1 VQRSNSSCAADLEGG
16 LADIVTSID
25 IFVPFGS
32 PTVIADSARN
42 AFFIADLRFGIDND
56 FLAVG
61 VVRTTRAVLLSGST
75 CPNGTETNSA
85 ACWPTAGVANITGLN
100 NTLSN
105 PHIAV
110 DPRIS
115 GTGAG
120 DVYMVVTQQEVGAGT
135 HIALV
140 ACTNA
145 ALDCGNP
152 ITISG
157 ADTEA
162 DLSFVQVRP
171 DGGITVSYRD
181 TTFPGINPEEIKFV
195 TCTPNGAPKP
205 PTCAG
210 ALTVTTESQPVFAS
224 LIGNTPMTDA
234 TYPRH
239 VHRLESDGV
248 TVTTFLVYDRCDA
261 AVVTGLN
268 IYCPKNDVVLTTS
281 QSNGASWSPIAKV
294 TNSAGQQFF
303 STIANDQATGTV
315 NIAYYSTENDP
326 FSQRPQVL
334 LVQVEPGAT
343 TPGAPRVLTTAN
355 ADPQSSSPLIISG
368 QPQVFGD
375 RLGVAAAGTGIAG
388 DSRAYVGFAW
398 NSVAGTYNGVLNP
411 DINNQLI
418 RLTY

>member
-1 VQRSNSSCAADLEGG
+1 VQRSNSNCVADLEGG
-16 LADIVTSID
+16 LPDIQNSSD

-32 PTVIADSARN
+32 PIVIADSARN
-42 AFFIADLRFGIDND
+42 AFFIADLRFGIEND
-56 FLAVG
+56 FLGVG
-61 VVRTTRAVLLSGST
+61 VVRTTSANLLSTST
-75 CPNGTETNSA
+75 CPSGTEINSA
-85 ACWPTAGVANITGLN
+85 ACWPTATVANITELN
-100 NTLSN
+100 NALSN

-110 DPRIS
+110 DPRTS
-115 GTGAG
+115 GNGAG
-120 DVYMVVTQQEVGAGT
+120 DVYLVVTQQAVGVGT

-145 ALDCGNP
+145 VLNCGNP

-171 DGGITVSYRD
+171 DGGVTVSYRD
-181 TTFPGINPEEIKFV
+181 TTFPGINPEEITFV
-195 TCTPNGAPKP
+195 TCTPNGAPKA

-210 ALTVTTESQPVFAS
+210 ALPVTTEHQPVFAS
-224 LIGNTPMTDA
+224 LIGDTPMTDE

-268 IYCPKNDVVLTTS
+268 FYCPKNSVVLTTS
-281 QSNGASWSPIAKV
+281 QNNGASWSPIAKV
-294 TNSAGQQFF
+294 TDSAGQQFF
-303 STIANDQATGTV
+303 STIANDQSTGTV
-315 NIAYYSTENDP
+315 NIAYYSTENDA
-326 FSQRPQVL
+326 FSQRPQVF
-334 LVQVEPGAT
+334 LVQVEPGSI
-343 TPGAPRVLTTAN
+343 TPGTPRVLTTAD

-368 QPQVFGD
+368 QPEVFGD
-375 RLGVAAAGTGIAG
+375 RLGVASAGTGVAG
-388 DSRAYVGFAW
+388 DSRAYVGFTW

-411 DINNQLI
+411 DTNNQLT
-418 RLTY
+418 RFTY